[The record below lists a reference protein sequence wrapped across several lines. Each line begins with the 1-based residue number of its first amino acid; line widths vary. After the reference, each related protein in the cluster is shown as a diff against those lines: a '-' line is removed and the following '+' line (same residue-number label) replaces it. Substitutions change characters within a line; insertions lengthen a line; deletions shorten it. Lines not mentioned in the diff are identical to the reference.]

1 MNGILNIFKPK
12 GISSHQVVKEVR
24 NILNI
29 PKVGHTGTLDPSA
42 SGILLICLGQATKI
56 AEFLVGMRKHYQGE
70 MILGISTDTQDSEGK
85 IVQEKK
91 VENDIDEKR
100 VKDILRKYEGTIS
113 QTPPMFSA
121 AHYKGKRLYHL
132 ARKGIEVKRNP
143 KEVKIYQLNLMNF
156 NQKVNPIVKFE
167 VICSKGT
174 YIRTLCNDIGDEL
187 GCGAHLSN
195 LVRKKVGNFSIE
207 DSLNLE
213 ELKKDK
219 TLGKRYL
226 ISIDSALE
234 KLDRITVKSEAVK
247 TILNGGVISGEQ
259 IVEIPEGL
267 KTGKDK
273 FVKIFDAKGN
283 LLSIG
288 ISIKEIGGNI
298 FFKPVKVFK
307 TKNIIS

>member
-29 PKVGHTGTLDPSA
+29 PKAGHTGTLDPSA
-42 SGILLICLGQATKI
+42 SGVLLICLGQATKI

-91 VENDIDEKR
+91 VETDIDEKR
-100 VKDILRKYEGTIS
+100 VKDIFRKYEGTIS

-143 KEVKIYQLNLMNF
+143 KKVKIYQLNLINF

-234 KLDRITVKSEAVK
+234 ELNKITVKSEAVK

-288 ISIKEIGGNI
+288 ISIKEIGENI
-298 FFKPVKVFK
+298 LFKPVKVFRY
-307 TKNIIS
+307 S

>member
-1 MNGILNIFKPK
+1 MNGILNVFKPK
-12 GISSHQVVKEVR
+12 GISSYQTVKEVR

-29 PKVGHTGTLDPSA
+29 SKAGHTGTLDPSA
-42 SGILLICLGQATKI
+42 SGVLLICMRQATKI
-56 AEFLVGMRKHYQGE
+56 AEFLVGMKKHYQGE
-70 MILGISTDTQDSEGK
+70 MILGISTDSQDSEGK
-85 IVQEKK
+85 IIQKREVRTDINKK
-91 VENDIDEKR
+91 RI
-100 VKDILRKYEGTIS
+100 KDIFQKYEGTIC
-113 QTPPMFSA
+113 QIPPMFSA

-143 KEVKIYQLNLMNF
+143 KKVKIYQLNLINF
-156 NQKVNPIVKFE
+156 NKKVNPAVKFE

-174 YIRTLCNDIGDEL
+174 YIRTLCNDMGNEL

-207 DSLNLE
+207 DSLTLE

-234 KLDRITVKSEAVK
+234 ELNKITVKSEATK
-247 TILNGGVISGEQ
+247 TVLNGGVISSEQ
-259 IVEIPEGL
+259 IVEIPEVL
-267 KTGKDK
+267 KTRKDK

-288 ISIKEIGGNI
+288 TLIKENGKNI
-298 FFKPVKVFK
+298 FFKPVKVFR
-307 TKNIIS
+307 NH

>member
-12 GISSHQVVKEVR
+12 GISSHQVVREVR
-24 NILNI
+24 NILNV
-29 PKVGHTGTLDPSA
+29 PKAGHTGTLDPSA
-42 SGILLICLGQATKI
+42 SGVLVICLGQATKI

-91 VENDIDEKR
+91 VEVDINEKR
-100 VKDILRKYEGTIS
+100 IKDTFRKYEGTIS

-121 AHYKGKRLYHL
+121 VHYQGKRLYHL
-132 ARKGIEVKRNP
+132 ARKGIKVTRNP
-143 KEVKIYQLNLMNF
+143 KKVKIYQLNLIDF

-187 GCGAHLSN
+187 GCGAYLSN
-195 LVRKKVGNFSIE
+195 LIRKKVGNFSIE

-219 TLGKRYL
+219 TSGERYL

-234 KLDRITVKSEAVK
+234 ELDKIIVKSEATK
-247 TILNGGVISGEQ
+247 TVLNGGVISSEQ

-267 KTGKDK
+267 KAEKDK

-283 LLSIG
+283 LLSIA
-288 ISIKEIGGNI
+288 SSTKEDGKDI

-307 TKNIIS
+307 NYC

>member
-1 MNGILNIFKPK
+1 MNGILNILKPK
-12 GISSHQVVKEVR
+12 GISSHQVVKEIR

-42 SGILLICLGQATKI
+42 SGVLLICLGQATKI
-56 AEFLVGMRKHYQGE
+56 AEFLVGMKKHYQGE
-70 MILGISTDTQDSEGK
+70 MVLGISTDSQDAEGK
-85 IVQEKK
+85 IIGEKE
-91 VENDIDEKR
+91 VGTDIDKKKI
-100 VKDILRKYEGTIS
+100 KDIFQKYEGTIS
-113 QTPPMFSA
+113 QIPPMFSA
-121 AHYKGKRLYHL
+121 VHYKGKRLYHL
-132 ARKGIEVKRNP
+132 ARKGIEVKRSP
-143 KEVKIYQLNLMNF
+143 KEVKIYKFNLINF
-156 NQKVNPIVKFE
+156 DQKLNPIVKFE
-167 VICSKGT
+167 VVCSKGT

-207 DSLNLE
+207 NSLKLE

-234 KLDRITVKSEAVK
+234 ELNKITVKSEAVK
-247 TILNGGVISGEQ
+247 TVLNGGVISREQ
-259 IVEIPEGL
+259 IVKIPEEL

-273 FVKIFDAKGN
+273 FVKIFDVKGN

-288 ISIKEIGGNI
+288 TSIKDDGENI
-298 FFKPVKVFK
+298 IFKPVKVFR
-307 TKNIIS
+307 NY

>member
-12 GISSHQVVKEVR
+12 GISSYQTVKEVR

-29 PKVGHTGTLDPSA
+29 SKAGHTGTLDPSA
-42 SGILLICLGQATKI
+42 SGVLLICIGKATKI
-56 AEFLVGMRKHYQGE
+56 AEFLVGMKKHYQGE

-85 IVQEKK
+85 IIQKREVGT
-91 VENDIDEKR
+91 DIDENR
-100 VKDILRKYEGTIS
+100 IKDIFQKYEGTIN
-113 QTPPMFSA
+113 QMPPMFSA
-121 AHYKGKRLYHL
+121 THYKGERLYRL
-132 ARKGIEVKRNP
+132 ARKGIEVKRNL
-143 KEVKIYQLNLMNF
+143 KKVKIYQLDLINFYQEVNL
-156 NQKVNPIVKFE
+156 IVKFE

-213 ELKKDK
+213 ELKKEK
-219 TLGKRYL
+219 ALGNRYL

-234 KLDRITVKSEAVK
+234 EFNKITVKNEATK
-247 TILNGGVISGEQ
+247 TVLNGGVISSEQ
-259 IVEIPEGL
+259 IVEVPEGL
-267 KTGKDK
+267 KTEKSK

-283 LLSIG
+283 LLSIST
-288 ISIKEIGGNI
+288 SIKEKGRNI
-298 FFKPVKVFK
+298 FFKPVKVFR
-307 TKNIIS
+307 N